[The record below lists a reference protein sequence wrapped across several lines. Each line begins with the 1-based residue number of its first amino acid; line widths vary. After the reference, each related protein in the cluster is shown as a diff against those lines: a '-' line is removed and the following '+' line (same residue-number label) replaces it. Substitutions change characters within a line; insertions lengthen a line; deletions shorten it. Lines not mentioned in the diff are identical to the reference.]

1 MEEIHHLQATNTRS
15 KDTFDKEVIFTATK
29 LNNSDYTKEK
39 NQMSKTFENLKISK
53 RSL

>member
-29 LNNSDYTKEK
+29 LNNSDYTKREK
-39 NQMSKTFENLKISK
+39 SNVKNL
-53 RSL
+53 